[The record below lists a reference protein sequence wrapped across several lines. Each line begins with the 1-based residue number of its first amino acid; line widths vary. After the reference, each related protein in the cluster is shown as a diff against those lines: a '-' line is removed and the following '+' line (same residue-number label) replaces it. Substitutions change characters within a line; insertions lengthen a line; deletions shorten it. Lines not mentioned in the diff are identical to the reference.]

1 MDREFA
7 EWIYD
12 SLMGSLTDTCRCKEV
27 EDLFEEGKPCEVL
40 YGQMLAAYWR
50 LCERLGEAEVEADDD
65 GEIMINAMLDIIK
78 IIGMKMFE
86 YGQRFHEQ

>member
-12 SLMGSLTDTCRCKEV
+12 SLMGSLTDVCRCREV

-40 YGQMLAAYWR
+40 YGQMLDAYWR
-50 LCERLGEAEVEADDD
+50 LCERLEEEAEADDD
-65 GEIMINAMLDIIK
+65 GEIMINAMLDIMRIV
-78 IIGMKMFE
+78 GLKMFE
-86 YGQRFHEQ
+86 CGQKFSKR